1 MNPIKYYLLILGLL
15 LFNYSIAQNYQAING
30 SQFAGSLAPSSN
42 PASIVQVPYA
52 WDITPFA
59 VQIKQ
64 STNAFKINK
73 YSFLSSPKNIEI
85 KAENGIKK
93 RFVFSNQDI
102 RLLNARFTL
111 NSTSA
116 IAFGA
121 SIRSYAYA
129 RASNSNWQDTAYSLA
144 DYLKINLDKVPLSA
158 DAAASNW
165 AELYASY
172 ARTIYREGNKILNAG
187 ITINYNRAIS
197 GGYGIA
203 ENVNYVQTATTKLGY
218 LLTTGSLQYGYSAN
232 FDKIDSIKTSTA
244 NRKLFLQNN
253 NYNLGADIGF
263 EYIIGTE
270 QDINLDNDQIDEY
283 AYDTKIGISLMD
295 LGSNK
300 YSFGSRSITASGVLP
315 GITDTLLENKFNKV
329 TTLDNFNDSIASIAA
344 SFKQMSG
351 DFYIYKPTRLVIN
364 VDQHIAANFFINAE
378 VTLPLLPIISNNS
391 LFIRDMNFIAITPRW
406 ETKRFGAYF
415 PILFNNRQQL
425 WVGGAFKAGPLLL
438 GTHNL
443 ANLFSKNTTQSGG
456 LYLAFTIRPGEK
468 YDRQAHNSNNK
479 ISSKTKRSVS
489 CPKF

>member
-1 MNPIKYYLLILGLL
+1 MNPIKYYLLITGLL
-15 LFNYSIAQNYQAING
+15 LFNFSIAQNYQAING
-30 SQFAGSLAPSSN
+30 SQFAGSLAPSFN
-42 PASIVQVPYA
+42 PAAIVHVPYA

-59 VQIKQ
+59 AQIKQ
-64 STNAFKINK
+64 STNAFKINT
-73 YSFLSSPKNIEI
+73 YSFFSSPKNVTIA
-85 KAENGIKK
+85 AENGIKK

-111 NSTSA
+111 NATSA

-121 SIRSYAYA
+121 SIRSYTYA
-129 RASNSNWQDTAYSLA
+129 MASNSNWQDTVYSLA
-144 DYLKINLDKVPLSA
+144 DYLKINLDKAPLSA

-172 ARTIYREGNKILNAG
+172 AQTIYSDDKKKLNVG
-187 ITINYNRAIS
+187 ITLNYNLAIS

-203 ENVNYVQTATTKLGY
+203 DNVNYVQTATTKLGY

-232 FDKIDSIKTSTA
+232 FDKIDSNKTSAA

-253 NYNLGADIGF
+253 NYSLGADIGF

-270 QDINLDNDQIDEY
+270 QDINLDNDQIDDF

-315 GITDTLLENKFNKV
+315 GITDTLLENKFNTV
-329 TTLDNFNDSIASIAA
+329 TTVDNFNDSIATIAA
-344 SFKQMSG
+344 SFKQLSG

-378 VTLPLLPIISNNS
+378 ITLPLLPIIASNS

-443 ANLFSKNTTQSGG
+443 ANLFTKNTSQSGG
-456 LYLAFTIRPGEK
+456 LYLAFTIRPGKK
-468 YDRQAHNSNNK
+468 YNREDNYPEGRKSR
-479 ISSKTKRSVS
+479 RSRRNLN
-489 CPKF
+489 CPAF

>member
-1 MNPIKYYLLILGLL
+1 MNPIRNYLLIAGLL
-15 LFNYSIAQNYQAING
+15 LFHYSIAQNYQAING
-30 SQFAGSLAPSSN
+30 SQFAGSLAPSNN
-42 PASIVQVPYA
+42 PAAIAHVPYA

-59 VQIKQ
+59 AQVKQ
-64 STNAFKINK
+64 STNAFKINN
-73 YSFLSSPKNIEI
+73 YSFLSSPQNIKI
-85 KAENGIKK
+85 VAENGIKK
-93 RFVFSNQDI
+93 RFVFTNQDI

-121 SIRSYAYA
+121 SIRSFTYAK
-129 RASNSNWQDTAYSLA
+129 ASNSNWQDTAYSLA

-172 ARTIYREGNKILNAG
+172 AQTIYSDANKIINAG
-187 ITINYNRAIS
+187 ITVNYNRAIS

-203 ENVNYVQTATTKLGY
+203 RNVNYVPTATTKPGY

-232 FDKIDSIKTSTA
+232 FDKIDSNKTGAA

-253 NYNLGADIGF
+253 HYSLGADIGF
-263 EYIIGTE
+263 EYIIRTE
-270 QDINLDNDQIDEY
+270 QDINLDNDLVDDF
-283 AYDTKIGISLMD
+283 AYDTKIGLSIMD
-295 LGSNK
+295 IGSNK
-300 YSFGSRSITASGVLP
+300 YSFGSRSRIASGVLP
-315 GITDTLLENKFNKV
+315 GITDTLLENKFNTV
-329 TTLDNFNDSIASIAA
+329 TTVDNFNDSLASIAA
-344 SFKQMSG
+344 SFQQMSG

-378 VTLPLLPIISNNS
+378 ITLPLLPIIANS
-391 LFIRDMNFIAITPRW
+391 SIFIRGMNFIAITPRW
-406 ETKRFGAYF
+406 ETKKFGVYL

-425 WVGGAFKAGPLLL
+425 WVGGAFKAGSLLL

-443 ANLFSKNTTQSGG
+443 ANLFAKSTTQSGG
-456 LYLAFTIRPGEK
+456 LYLVVTIRPGK
-468 YDRQAHNSNNK
+468 IYDSQAHGAKNK
-479 ISSKTKRSVS
+479 ISQKTKRSVS

>member
-1 MNPIKYYLLILGLL
+1 MNPIRNYLLLFSLL

-30 SQFAGSLAPSSN
+30 SQFAGSLAPSNN
-42 PASIVQVPYA
+42 PAAIVHVPYA

-59 VQIKQ
+59 AQGKQ
-64 STNAFKINK
+64 STNAFKMKI
-73 YSFLSSPKNIEI
+73 YSFLSSPKNII
-85 KAENGIKK
+85 IAAENGIKK
-93 RFVFSNQDI
+93 RFAFTNQDA

-111 NSTSA
+111 TTKSA

-121 SIRSYAYA
+121 SIRSFTYA

-165 AELYASY
+165 AEIYASY
-172 ARTIYREGNKILNAG
+172 AQTIYSNANKILNAG
-187 ITINYNRAIS
+187 ITVNYNRAIS
-197 GGYGIA
+197 GGYGVANNI
-203 ENVNYVQTATTKLGY
+203 NYVPTVTDKPGY

-232 FDKIDSIKTSTA
+232 FDKLDSNKTGAA

-253 NYNLGADIGF
+253 HYSLGAAIGF
-263 EYIIGTE
+263 EYIIRTE
-270 QDINLDNDQIDEY
+270 HDINLDNDLVNDFS
-283 AYDTKIGISLMD
+283 YDTKIGLSIMD
-295 LGSNK
+295 IGSNK
-300 YSFGSRSITASGVLP
+300 YSFGSRSIVASGVLQ
-315 GITDTLLENKFNKV
+315 GITDTLLETKFNTV
-329 TTLDNFNDSIASIAA
+329 TTLNNFNDSLAGIAE
-344 SFKQMSG
+344 SFQQMSG

-378 VTLPLLPIISNNS
+378 ITLPLLPIVSNNS
-391 LFIRDMNFIAITPRW
+391 TFIRDMNFIAITPRW
-406 ETKRFGAYF
+406 ETKTFGAYL

-443 ANLFSKNTTQSGG
+443 ANLFSKNSAQTGG
-456 LYLAFTIRPGEK
+456 LYLAVTIRPGK
-468 YDRQAHNSNNK
+468 FYNQQANDSQNN
-479 ISSKTKRSVS
+479 ISPKTKRAIR

>member
-1 MNPIKYYLLILGLL
+1 MNPIKNYLLILGLL

-30 SQFAGSLAPSSN
+30 SQFAGSLAPSGN
-42 PASIVQVPYA
+42 PAAIVHVPYA
-52 WDITPFA
+52 WDVTPFA
-59 VQIKQ
+59 AQIKQ
-64 STNAFKINK
+64 STNAFKINNF
-73 YSFLSSPKNIEI
+73 SFFSSPKNIEI
-85 KAENGIKK
+85 TAENGIKK
-93 RFVFSNQDI
+93 RFVFTNQDI
-102 RLLNARFTL
+102 RLLNARFSL
-111 NSTSA
+111 NATSS

-172 ARTIYREGNKILNAG
+172 ARTIYSNGNKTLNAG
-187 ITINYNRAIS
+187 ITVNYNRAIS
-197 GGYGIA
+197 GGFGMAKNI
-203 ENVNYVQTATTKLGY
+203 NYVQTATNKLGY

-232 FDKIDSIKTSTA
+232 FDKIDSNKTSAA

-253 NYNLGADIGF
+253 NYSLGADIGF

-315 GITDTLLENKFNKV
+315 GITDTLLENKFRAL

-344 SFKQMSG
+344 SFNQMNG

-364 VDQHIAANFFINAE
+364 VDQHIKENFFINAE
-378 VTLPLLPIISNNS
+378 ITLPLLPIVASNS
-391 LFIRDMNFIAITPRW
+391 LFIRDMNFIALTPRW
-406 ETKRFGAYF
+406 ETKRFGAYL

-425 WVGGAFKAGPLLL
+425 WVGGAFKAGPLLV

-443 ANLFSKNTTQSGG
+443 ANLFSKNSTQSGG

-468 YDRQAHNSNNK
+468 YGRQAHASNNK
-479 ISSKTKRSVS
+479 ISSKTKRSIS